1 MPSQSFQNSQTLGQ
15 FFYPLYVLY
24 NNLSTIGVTVTS
36 SSKCTSGAGVWV
48 CVTVVGTLTLEG
60 TLTAALLARQVERRG
75 KRCDLVPIGQETQLS
90 VLGTL
95 KTTIYTSTEQTR

>member
-1 MPSQSFQNSQTLGQ
+1 MSTLTFQ
-15 FFYPLYVLY
+15 PL
-24 NNLSTIGVTVTS
+24 TQ
-36 SSKCTSGAGVWV
+36 

-75 KRCDLVPIGQETQLS
+75 KRYDSVPIGQETQLS

-95 KTTIYTSTEQTR
+95 RTTIYTSTERTR